1 MEKRFTIRIEG
12 PRVRSGKIAVDD
24 LHAILDPLQAA
35 VRAMLP
41 SGGDAERVNLL
52 VSGIGAGSATAEVE
66 LDSAE
71 TPALPGFERDP
82 IAELIDAASD
92 PAVALPLR
100 ARNALDRVSK
110 NLPGGVESVELRCSA
125 LEKSATITRADPLPQ
140 TPLREAYR
148 AVEGRLVE
156 IDFEAGVARLQ
167 VQPAA
172 EDGQS
177 AVSFE
182 FDDSFGDELQRFARQ
197 IVRVHGIAQL
207 DDQGRVATLKAIQLE
222 QARDDRR
229 AMWAPKRFKW
239 PSDDEVIHD
248 PDIEEFL
255 RETREAR
262 QGAG

>member
-66 LDSAE
+66 LDSADSPE
-71 TPALPGFERDP
+71 LPGFERDP

-92 PAVALPLR
+92 PAVALPIR
-100 ARNALDRVSK
+100 ARNALDKVSK
-110 NLPGGVESVELRCSA
+110 NLPDGVDTVEVYCSA
-125 LEKSATITRADPLPQ
+125 LEKSTIITRTEPPPEQ
-140 TPLREAYR
+140 PLREEYR

-156 IDFEAGVARLQ
+156 VNFQTGVARLQ
-167 VQPAA
+167 VQPTA

-207 DDQGRVATLKAIQLE
+207 DDRGSVAALKAIQLE
-222 QARDDRR
+222 QVRDDRR
-229 AMWAPKRFKW
+229 GMWASKRFKW

-248 PDIEEFL
+248 PNIEEFL

>member
-41 SGGDAERVNLL
+41 SGGDAERGNLL
-52 VSGIGAGSATAEVE
+52 VSGIGAGSTTAEVE

-82 IAELIDAASD
+82 IADLIDAASD
-92 PAVALPLR
+92 PAIALPCR

-110 NLPGGVESVELRCSA
+110 NLPGGVESVELHCSA
-125 LEKSATITRADPLPQ
+125 LEKSTTITRADPPPE
-140 TPLREAYR
+140 TPLREEYR

-156 IDFEAGVARLQ
+156 INFQTGVARLQ
-167 VQPAA
+167 VQPTA

-177 AVSFE
+177 AVRFE

-207 DDQGRVATLKAIQLE
+207 DDQGSVAALKAIQLE
-222 QARDDRR
+222 QVRDDRR
-229 AMWAPKRFKW
+229 GMWAPKRFKW
-239 PSDDEVIHD
+239 PSDDEVIPA

-255 RETREAR
+255 CETRV
-262 QGAG
+262 

>member
-52 VSGIGAGSATAEVE
+52 VSGIGAGSATAELE
-66 LDSAE
+66 LDFVESPE
-71 TPALPGFERDP
+71 LPGFERDP
-82 IAELIDAASD
+82 IAELIEAASD

-100 ARNALDRVSK
+100 VRDALDQVSQ
-110 NLPGGVESVELRCSA
+110 NLPDGVESVELCCSA
-125 LEKSATITRADPLPQ
+125 LEKSATITRAAPPPQ

-156 IDFEAGVARLQ
+156 INFQAGVARLH
-167 VQPAA
+167 VQPDAKG
-172 EDGQS
+172 GQS
-177 AVSFE
+177 AVRFE
-182 FDDSFGDELQRFARQ
+182 FDDSFGDELQHLARQ

-207 DDQGRVATLKAIQLE
+207 DDRGSVAALKAIQLE
-222 QARDDRR
+222 QVRDDRR
-229 AMWAPKRFKW
+229 GMWASKRFKW

-248 PDIEEFL
+248 PNIEEFL

>member
-1 MEKRFTIRIEG
+1 MERRFTIRIEG

-52 VSGIGAGSATAEVE
+52 VSGISAGSATAELE

-71 TPALPGFERDP
+71 SPELPGFERDP

-92 PAVALPLR
+92 PAVALPLG
-100 ARNALDRVSK
+100 ARDALAQVSR
-110 NLPGGVESVELRCSA
+110 NLPGGVESVELYCSA
-125 LEKSATITRADPLPQ
+125 LERSTTITRTEPLPKQ
-140 TPLREAYR
+140 PLREEYR
-148 AVEGRLVE
+148 AIEGRLVE
-156 IDFEAGVARLQ
+156 INFQAGAARLQ
-167 VQPAA
+167 VQPTA
-172 EDGQS
+172 EGGQS
-177 AVSFE
+177 AVRFE

-207 DDQGRVATLKAIQLE
+207 DDRGSVAALKAIQLE
-222 QARDDRR
+222 QVRDDRHG
-229 AMWAPKRFKW
+229 MWAPKRFKW

-255 RETREAR
+255 RETRV
-262 QGAG
+262 